1 MKISGNELL
10 AVLLCVGAFA
20 LILVVRFIL
29 NAGANKVTDKLHDI
43 SKRKIA
49 ANLPQGRF
57 RLADRYD
64 GTLNAS
70 IAQKRRERSKSQQMR
85 APVVRTNKN
94 DSRKETTLS
103 REEWEIEEES
113 INADEWELDA
123 EAKTD
128 PSPSRIPASSIQQPE
143 AYYAPR
149 HASQPVQQQK
159 SDPTLSRM
167 KHHSGATE
175 ERTELHTSPEPET
188 TLPVFDISEIIP
200 PFQENRCCICNRELC
215 GKYAVLFKADSGA
228 EARIDRDCAAKFN
241 TIVKG
246 TNPQEIV
253 DAGQYLVLQ
262 YDAVD
267 PRVAPYLKKYAKV
280 AYDRVERWKE
290 TSK

>member
-1 MKISGNELL
+1 MKISGNDLL

-57 RLADRYD
+57 RLEDRYD

-70 IAQKRRERSKSQQMR
+70 IAKKREGRSKSQQIR
-85 APVVRTNKN
+85 APVVRTDKSE
-94 DSRKETTLS
+94 SRNETILS
-103 REEWEIEEES
+103 GEEWKMDEES

-128 PSPSRIPASSIQQPE
+128 PSPSRIRANTVQQPE

-159 SDPTLSRM
+159 SDPTPSRM
-167 KHHSGATE
+167 THQSRVTE
-175 ERTELHTSPEPET
+175 ERTEQHISSEPEAS
-188 TLPVFDISEIIP
+188 LLASDILETIP
-200 PFQENRCCICNRELC
+200 PFQENRCCICNGELY
-215 GKYAVLFKADSGA
+215 GTYAVLFKADSGA
-228 EARIDRDCAAKFN
+228 EARIDRDCAVQFN
-241 TIVKG
+241 TIVKS
-246 TNPQEIV
+246 TDPEKIV
-253 DAGQYLVLQ
+253 DARRYLVSR

-267 PRVAPYLKKYAKV
+267 PKVAPYLKKYAKV
-280 AYDRVERWKE
+280 AYDRLKQWKE
-290 TSK
+290 TN